1 MSDLT
6 TIARISA
13 PGGLIRERRIELGW
27 TPGELANPSGLA
39 EADIL
44 KIENGRLDARWSTVH
59 RSRTCCRASTCCE
72 FCSTGV
78 RDLVALIREMSRF
91 SNDAAFTWV
100 TAAR

>member
-27 TPGELANPSGLA
+27 TPGELANRSGLA

-44 KIENGRLDARWSTVH
+44 KIENGRLDARRSTVH
-59 RSRTCCRASTCCE
+59 RLAVALTSPCCE